1 MNKRLKRMVSAVL
14 LILALGLAACD
25 QVSELKEV
33 SNSTAK
39 EEQVSTEQVA
49 AKNETVNTVIG
60 SWEDD
65 KEVVTF
71 NSDGTY
77 EASYYW
83 WSGTYRVDETNSIIT
98 LVEDEDSKKEY
109 YYTIDG
115 DMLILQ
121 KGTVCMEFT
130 RTEYDYEYE
139 EDAGYEAAENENVN
153 PIIGI
158 WENDKD
164 VVTFNEDGTY
174 EASYYWWGGTYRVDE
189 TNSIITIVSKLSGKK
204 EYYYTLEND
213 TLILQNISNG
223 KIGSVRLEFT
233 RAEADSAFY
242 PIIGTWENDKEVITF
257 NSNGTFEASYYWLG
271 GTYRVDETHYEL
283 TLVADVNG
291 KDKYFFIIDGDTLK
305 LFGLNSKG
313 QTTDRELVFTR
324 VE

>member
-39 EEQVSTEQVA
+39 EEQVSTEQV
-49 AKNETVNTVIG
+49 
-60 SWEDD
+60 
-65 KEVVTF
+65 
-71 NSDGTY
+71 
-77 EASYYW
+77 
-83 WSGTYRVDETNSIIT
+83 
-98 LVEDEDSKKEY
+98 
-109 YYTIDG
+109 
-115 DMLILQ
+115 
-121 KGTVCMEFT
+121 
-130 RTEYDYEYE
+130 
-139 EDAGYEAAENENVN
+139 AAENENVN

-257 NSNGTFEASYYWLG
+257 NSNGTFEASYYWWG
-271 GTYRVDETHYEL
+271 GTYRVDETNYEL